1 MLDALVEEF
10 LIHLSHERGLAAHT
24 ARTYQ
29 ALLKRFT
36 EWATAAGITTWR
48 GVNADELVRYMERER
63 CRALKN
69 PRPRLNR
76 GSARPA
82 CICKLPP

>member
-10 LIHLSHERGLAAHT
+10 LIHLTHERGLAAHT

-36 EWATAAGITTWR
+36 DWA
-48 GVNADELVRYMERER
+48 
-63 CRALKN
+63 
-69 PRPRLNR
+69 
-76 GSARPA
+76 GS
-82 CICKLPP
+82 

>member
-10 LIHLSHERGLAAHT
+10 LIHLTHERGLAAHT

-36 EWATAAGITTWR
+36 DWAGSESIGSWR
-48 GVNADELVRYMERER
+48 GVTADILVSLE
-63 CRALKN
+63 
-69 PRPRLNR
+69 
-76 GSARPA
+76 
-82 CICKLPP
+82 